1 MTTSYRH
8 SLFTPPAS
16 DITLMFTEPT
26 KNSSWPSCSFHQEN
40 HYSFYKGSKMSLI
53 CSPDSIRVRSQ
64 ARVCFTDDTDLVK
77 EYYRVDPLYM
87 SKYGKY
93 KTAQDYIHAKQYIIP
108 IPSQSPNLMP
118 HQLYSQTRYLFISHV
133 LSSHVVSHADIA
145 VQVIPPTCVSPA
157 VTVEVL
163 IMITNVRETLN
174 PFPKI
179 LPGSNREWV

>member
-1 MTTSYRH
+1 MTTSYGH

-40 HYSFYKGSKMSLI
+40 HYSFYEGSKMSLI

-87 SKYGKY
+87 SKY
-93 KTAQDYIHAKQYIIP
+93 KTAQDYIHAKQYILAP
-108 IPSQSPNLMP
+108 NRSPEIV
-118 HQLYSQTRYLFISHV
+118 F
-133 LSSHVVSHADIA
+133 
-145 VQVIPPTCVSPA
+145 
-157 VTVEVL
+157 
-163 IMITNVRETLN
+163 
-174 PFPKI
+174 
-179 LPGSNREWV
+179 